1 MKNIYFTLAISFI
14 LIFPSQAE
22 NYNFNNSIVSVST
35 VNNSRFKKDKINKFI
50 NYFSKTEKGRVFF
63 KQTYRRQGLFRDR
76 INQIFKEYDI
86 PEDLIYLSM
95 IESAF
100 QVDIVSSAGAV
111 GLWQFMPSTGR
122 IFSLRV
128 DKWID
133 ERRDFEKSTYAAAK
147 YLTSLKRKF
156 GSWELAMAG
165 YNSGDNTV
173 KNAIKE
179 HKSRDFWYLSQHTFP
194 KQTKNYIP
202 QILAVIHI
210 SKNLSEF
217 GFSNKIVDPIIDLE
231 RVELPPQTSLE
242 YISKISGIDYGLLK
256 EINPSLLREMTPPD
270 GSYSIYVPNGFKKK
284 VYAQLSASP
293 RSKVLSRYKV
303 KKGDTLSEISK
314 IYSNSIEEIVKLNNL
329 ESTSI
334 LAGQELLIYKQV
346 YVDKT
351 FNKDQSFI
359 YVVKKGDSLS
369 MIAKK
374 FEIKTKDLKKMNNLV
389 SNNIQP
395 GQVLKILKSN
405 E

>member
-1 MKNIYFTLAISFI
+1 MKIFYFTLAISFI

-256 EINPSLLREMTPPD
+256 TQEIPDYIKPNYHSFYILLKESNSKFINFLYKN
-270 GSYSIYVPNGFKKK
+270 GVQSYIGY
-284 VYAQLSASP
+284 SP
-293 RSKVLSRYKV
+293 LHSSRYGRKN
-303 KKGDTLSEISK
+303 DIFS
-314 IYSNSIEEIVKLNNL
+314 KLNNTETYHKRL
-329 ESTSI
+329 VRLPSHP
-334 LAGQELLIYKQV
+334 
-346 YVDKT
+346 
-351 FNKDQSFI
+351 N
-359 YVVKKGDSLS
+359 
-369 MIAKK
+369 
-374 FEIKTKDLKKMNNLV
+374 LKN
-389 SNNIQP
+389 SDIEF
-395 GQVLKILKSN
+395 ILKLIKKYFQN
-405 E
+405 

>member
-1 MKNIYFTLAISFI
+1 MKIFYTVLAISFI
-14 LIFPSQAE
+14 LIFSGQAE
-22 NYNFNNSIVSVST
+22 DYNFNNSIISVST

-76 INQIFKEYDI
+76 IKQIFKEYDI

-100 QVDIVSSAGAV
+100 QVNIVSSAGAV

-128 DKWID
+128 DKWVD

-147 YLTSLKRKF
+147 YLRSLKRKF

-165 YNSGDNTV
+165 YNSGDLTV

-179 HKSRDFWYLSQHTFP
+179 YKSRDFWYLSQYTFT

-217 GFSNKIVDPIIDLE
+217 GFSNKIIDPRIELQ
-231 RVELPPQTSLE
+231 RVELPPRTSLE
-242 YISKISGIDYGLLK
+242 FISKISGIDYGLLK
-256 EINPSLLREMTPPD
+256 KINPSLLRDMTPPN
-270 GSYSIYVPNGFKKK
+270 GTYSIYVPYGYKKK

-293 RSKVLSRYKV
+293 RSKVLFKYKI

-329 ESTSI
+329 KSTSI
-334 LAGQELLIYKQV
+334 FTGQELLIYKQI

-351 FNKDQSFI
+351 LKKEKSFI
-359 YVVKKGDSLS
+359 YVVKRGDSLS

-374 FEIKTKDLKKMNNLV
+374 FKIRTKDLKKMNNLI
-389 SNNIQP
+389 SNKIQP
-395 GQVLKILKSN
+395 GQALKILR
-405 E
+405 